1 MAIAASARVRRAR
14 NESSESESAALRT
27 ESGGGLCAKTGR
39 EAARQSARKRAG
51 RSLTRGGR
59 AEALEERDRA
69 TRYPDPKVHHAA
81 PFRPVA
87 RPPPTREADR
97 VARLRRGLHQQT
109 PWATPQ
115 CLAVRRARPADL
127 RRPLPAATPDV
138 GRTVAQRRRIE
149 AQCGRPTGTRE
160 PPPGH
165 HPVASAMRQSA

>member
-14 NESSESESAALRT
+14 NESSESESAALRP
-27 ESGGGLCAKTGR
+27 ESGGGLCAKAGR

-59 AEALEERDRA
+59 GAEALKERDRA
-69 TRYPDPKVHHAA
+69 TRHPDSKVHHAA

-97 VARLRRGLHQQT
+97 GARLRRGLHQQT

-115 CLAVRRARPADL
+115 CLAVRRARRADL
-127 RRPLPAATPDV
+127 HRPLHAATPDV
-138 GRTVAQRRRIE
+138 GRTRSE
-149 AQCGRPTGTRE
+149 EHTSE
-160 PPPGH
+160 L
-165 HPVASAMRQSA
+165 QSHSDLV